1 MPQAS
6 ILPRGGPAVA
16 LMVTV
21 SAAASAVFYSHYAQV
36 RDKAVMR
43 EGVERDK
50 ERVRMMRQKQ
60 QQQQQQSSSASS
72 Q

>member
-1 MPQAS
+1 MPRAS
-6 ILPRGGPAVA
+6 FLPRGGPAVA
-16 LMVTV
+16 LVVTI
-21 SAAASAVFYSHYAQV
+21 SAAMGAVYYSHYAQV

-60 QQQQQQSSSASS
+60 QQQ
-72 Q
+72 